1 MQLRAKIRKTFLKQ
15 KSGRLA
21 GSVYIR
27 HKNLS
32 FTLFFSSFEGKTLEI
47 SVRSS
52 SYQIG

>member
-32 FTLFFSSFEGKTLEI
+32 FTLFFSFEGKTLEI